1 VIGDVRRTD
10 GTEQDGVELAEL
22 VGAVG
27 RHHHAM
33 CPVIVR
39 TPAEVLEVQG
49 EPAIAL
55 GADLQ
60 DLDAGLDHL
69 GPDAITAHGG
79 NFVRTHVAV
88 PARLRVID
96 PRSRHLSTLTLFPQ
110 VNRWCVFGKCP
121 LGKRPEESRMEKHS
135 HALVLPQME
144 GLAYYVD
151 GMTGFGEPWDSQTPR
166 WS

>member
-1 VIGDVRRTD
+1 MIGDVRRTD

-39 TPAEVLEVQG
+39 TPVEVLEVQD

-55 GADLQ
+55 SADLQ

-69 GPDAITAHGG
+69 RPDAVTAHGG

-88 PARLRVID
+88 RVIY
-96 PRSRHLSTLTLFPQ
+96 PRSRHFLTLTFFPQ
-110 VNRWCVFGKCP
+110 VNRWCE
-121 LGKRPEESRMEKHS
+121 L
-135 HALVLPQME
+135 
-144 GLAYYVD
+144 
-151 GMTGFGEPWDSQTPR
+151 
-166 WS
+166 

>member
-1 VIGDVRRTD
+1 MIGDVRRTD
-10 GTEQDGVELAEL
+10 GAEQDGVEFAEL

-39 TPAEVLEVQG
+39 TPVEVLEVQD

-55 GADLQ
+55 SADLQ

-69 GPDAITAHGG
+69 RPDAVTAHGG

-88 PARLRVID
+88 HVID
-96 PRSRHLSTLTLFPQ
+96 PRSRHFLTLTLFPQ
-110 VNRWCVFGKCP
+110 VNRWVRVEETST
-121 LGKRPEESRMEKHS
+121 GKRGANSWKCIRM
-135 HALVLPQME
+135 
-144 GLAYYVD
+144 
-151 GMTGFGEPWDSQTPR
+151 R
-166 WS
+166 WFRPKWMA